1 MFRSGQFSTVQM
13 SKSRGHKKS
22 GAQKHPYSHSREVAL
37 QALYQVEVVD
47 KPLNEV
53 LQFGWLNEPMEEDRR
68 MYCQALIEEVMERF
82 PALNDRISKHASKDI
97 RSISSINRSI
107 LRIGFVE
114 LDRAKMEAGIII
126 DDLLNLTRKYDGEES
141 VPFING
147 ILGAQIKRP
156 E

>member
-1 MFRSGQFSTVQM
+1 M

-22 GAQKHPYSHSREVAL
+22 GVQKHPFSHAREVAL

-47 KPLNEV
+47 KPLAEA
-53 LQFGWLNEPMEEDRR
+53 LQFGWLNEAMQEDRR
-68 MYCQALIEEVMERF
+68 AYCQALIEEVMEKF
-82 PALNDRISKHASKDI
+82 SALNQRISESASKDL

-107 LRIGFVE
+107 LRIGIVE
-114 LDRAKMEAGIII
+114 LDRGQTEAGIII

-147 ILGAQIKRP
+147 VLGAQTRRPRP
-156 E
+156 ERNT

>member
-1 MFRSGQFSTVQM
+1 M

-22 GAQKHPYSHSREVAL
+22 GVQKHPNSHAREVAL
-37 QALYQVEVVD
+37 QALYQVEIVD
-47 KPLNEV
+47 KPMAEALE
-53 LQFGWLNEPMEEDRR
+53 FGWLNEAMQEDRR
-68 MYCQALIEEVMERF
+68 VYCQALIEEVMRKF
-82 PALNDRISKHASKDI
+82 PALNERISKYASKDI

-114 LDRAKMEAGIII
+114 LDRGETEAGIII

-147 ILGAQIKRP
+147 ILGAQIRKQQ
-156 E
+156 EG